1 MLAGTLVNPLE
12 RNANDAITIGVSY
25 NRLDNTALGAPAFFR
40 KYENAVEMQWVW
52 GIGKLITLTP
62 DIQFYPKAA
71 VGQGHKFV
79 TVAGLRAAVLL

>member
-1 MLAGTLVNPLE
+1 MLAGTLVNPFE

-25 NRLDNTALGAPAFFR
+25 NRLDDIALGALPFFR
-40 KYENAVEMQWVW
+40 KYENAIEMQWVW

-71 VGQGHKFV
+71 VGDGHKLV
-79 TVAGLRAAVLL
+79 TVAGLRAAILL